1 MINVRSYIEI
11 GEYDRLDKYVAG
23 FQEKVQPP
31 ALIDNGMPFI
41 DAVLSAKMAEHTE
54 IPFEV
59 DIKML
64 TLEYIKQ
71 PQIAFILACAL
82 DNAIEACEK
91 SQNPFINVHIGQ
103 QGKMI
108 SIVILN
114 AAEQPIN
121 AVGNTLLTTK
131 EDKEAHGYGVKS
143 MSQMAAQMHGMLT
156 WSCEHQVFR
165 LSVLLQDAAV

>member
-1 MINVRSYIEI
+1 MRSYIEI

-23 FQEKVQPP
+23 FQGKVQPP
-31 ALIDNGMPFI
+31 ALIDNGM
-41 DAVLSAKMAEHTE
+41 
-54 IPFEV
+54 
-59 DIKML
+59 
-64 TLEYIKQ
+64 
-71 PQIAFILACAL
+71 
-82 DNAIEACEK
+82 
-91 SQNPFINVHIGQ
+91 PFINVHIGQ

-114 AAEQPIN
+114 TAEQPIN
-121 AVGNTLLTTK
+121 AVGDTLLTTK

-165 LSVLLQDAAV
+165 LSVLLQDTAV